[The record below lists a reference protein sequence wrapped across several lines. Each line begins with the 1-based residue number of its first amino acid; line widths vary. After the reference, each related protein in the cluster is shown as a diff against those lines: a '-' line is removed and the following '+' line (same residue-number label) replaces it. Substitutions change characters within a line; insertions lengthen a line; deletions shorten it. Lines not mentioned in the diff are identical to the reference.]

1 MKNYI
6 LISIILFTTYCFA
19 QSPIGWG
26 IDENNRVPVGLK
38 IGTKAPDFNSSD
50 VNGKKVSLQELT
62 QNGNVVLLF
71 FRGQWCPVCN
81 RYLSNFQD
89 SVQQILDK
97 GASVIAVTPETSDNA
112 KTMISK
118 TGMTFTVVPDI
129 DEKIM
134 KSYDV
139 LFDVIDEYQ
148 NKIINN
154 LNSNIAENNSK
165 EKARLPVPATY
176 IINKNGVIVSVFF
189 DYNYK
194 KRASVGEIVAV
205 LEK

>member
-1 MKNYI
+1 
-6 LISIILFTTYCFA
+6 
-19 QSPIGWG
+19 
-26 IDENNRVPVGLK
+26 
-38 IGTKAPDFNSSD
+38 
-50 VNGKKVSLQELT
+50 
-62 QNGNVVLLF
+62 LLF

-118 TGMTFTVVPDI
+118 TGMTFTVVSDI

-139 LFDVIDEYQ
+139 LFDVTDDYQ

-154 LNSNIAENNSK
+154 LDNDIAENNGK

-176 IINKNGVIVSVFF
+176 IINKKGDIISVFF

-194 KRASVGEIVAV
+194 KRASVSEIVAV